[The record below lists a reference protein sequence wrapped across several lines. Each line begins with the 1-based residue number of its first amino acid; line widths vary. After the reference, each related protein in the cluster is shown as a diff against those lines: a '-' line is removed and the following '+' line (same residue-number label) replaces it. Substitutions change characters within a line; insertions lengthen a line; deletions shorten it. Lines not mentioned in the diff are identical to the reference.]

1 MALNRLIGPN
11 CTPYVPI
18 YNMIVLSRNIRI
30 RHYYFNSCASLMASS
45 RRTVSFSSVHPLF
58 SESFAKDTIKTDN
71 ACVLKSKSQDSQ
83 NEEEARNPDDI
94 ERILGDDETLNK
106 RLLSLR
112 GSLRRRGSSS
122 RVSRLDDK
130 EGCFYFFIPQVLFL
144 LL

>member
-1 MALNRLIGPN
+1 MKWPKLF
-11 CTPYVPI
+11 CTPY
-18 YNMIVLSRNIRI
+18 MIVLSRNIRK
-30 RHYYFNSCASLMASS
+30 RHYHNNVCASLMASS

-144 LL
+144 VL

>member
-1 MALNRLIGPN
+1 
-11 CTPYVPI
+11 
-18 YNMIVLSRNIRI
+18 
-30 RHYYFNSCASLMASS
+30 MASS

-71 ACVLKSKSQDSQ
+71 ACVQKSTSQDSQ

-122 RVSRLDDK
+122 RVSSLERVSESESGSVDDATK
-130 EGCFYFFIPQVLFL
+130 EKY
-144 LL
+144 